1 MSEQG
6 NSFSTKL
13 FGAVGALVV
22 MGFAG
27 KQNFPSNF
35 RGATL
40 KLCL

>member
-22 MGFAG
+22 MAFAG
-27 KQNFPSNF
+27 MRKFLFISS
-35 RGATL
+35 
-40 KLCL
+40 